1 MARKRKRW
9 NEKQIIR
16 AAERAAKK
24 KHVSEEGG
32 LRRLKIQTAS
42 PGKRIGIAAIS
53 LIPLGIAFLS
63 QGSCLPLAIAFYIV
77 GAALVA
83 CAIFGN
89 KKTVDS
95 VLNGM
100 DAGASDRILERILD
114 SIINGLL

>member
-1 MARKRKRW
+1 M
-9 NEKQIIR
+9 
-16 AAERAAKK
+16 
-24 KHVSEEGG
+24 
-32 LRRLKIQTAS
+32 RRLKIQTAS

-53 LIPLGIAFLS
+53 LIPLGIAFLA
-63 QGSCLPLAIAFYIV
+63 QGSCLPLAIVLYIV